1 MCVCGGWSYERKKG
15 HDNQNVLSKSV
26 SYLVDRD
33 DILALIWESLD
44 FSCSEQVKNNT
55 LSCAL
60 QDEEKSVRQRRK
72 LTSDTSEVS
81 DC

>member
-1 MCVCGGWSYERKKG
+1 MLELLIKVHLPAGN
-15 HDNQNVLSKSV
+15 D
-26 SYLVDRD
+26 
-33 DILALIWESLD
+33 LALKNESP
-44 FSCSEQVKNNT
+44 T
-55 LSCAL
+55 LLTVCFAL